1 MTLLNPCSK
10 NPLEWAWTVR
20 FILNIEKR
28 CKRLIAKNNRV
39 FQTFPSFSTFKHI
52 SSIKSLNFHTSKDL
66 MAVLQV
72 TGSSI
77 SVRSSLSSFEGLRS
91 SSNVK
96 FSTVGS
102 STVGLSK
109 RSFRG
114 LVVKAATVVAP
125 KYTTV
130 KPLGDRVLV
139 KIKTAEEKSVGGI
152 LLPSTAQSKP
162 QSGEVVAIGE
172 GKTLG
177 KIKVDIS
184 VKTGTQVVY
193 SKYAGTEL
201 EFNGTGHLLLKEDD
215 IVGILETDDVKD
227 LKPLND
233 RVLIKVVEAE
243 EKTAGGLFLT
253 EASKDKPSIGTVVAV
268 GPGTLDEEGNKK
280 PLTITTGNTV
290 LYSKYAG
297 NDFKGS
303 DGADYIALRASDVMA
318 VLS

>member
-1 MTLLNPCSK
+1 
-10 NPLEWAWTVR
+10 
-20 FILNIEKR
+20 
-28 CKRLIAKNNRV
+28 
-39 FQTFPSFSTFKHI
+39 
-52 SSIKSLNFHTSKDL
+52 

-77 SVRSSLSSFEGLRS
+77 SVRSSLPSFEGLRS
-91 SSNVK
+91 SSSSNVK
-96 FSTVGS
+96 FAS
-102 STVGLSK
+102 SNSGLSNK

-130 KPLGDRVLV
+130 KPLGDRVLI
-139 KIKTAEEKSVGGI
+139 KIKAAEEKSLGGI

-177 KIKVDIS
+177 KTKVDSS

-243 EKTAGGLFLT
+243 EKTAGGLLLT
-253 EASKDKPSIGTVVAV
+253 EASKDKPSIGTVIAV
-268 GPGTLDEEGNKK
+268 GPGTLDEEGKKK
-280 PLTITTGNTV
+280 PLSITTGNTV

>member
-1 MTLLNPCSK
+1 
-10 NPLEWAWTVR
+10 
-20 FILNIEKR
+20 
-28 CKRLIAKNNRV
+28 
-39 FQTFPSFSTFKHI
+39 
-52 SSIKSLNFHTSKDL
+52 

-77 SVRSSLSSFEGLRS
+77 SVRSSLPSFEGLRS
-91 SSNVK
+91 SSSSNVK
-96 FSTVGS
+96 FAS
-102 STVGLSK
+102 SNSGLSNK

-130 KPLGDRVLV
+130 KPLGDRVLI
-139 KIKTAEEKSVGGI
+139 KIKAAEEKSLGGI

-177 KIKVDIS
+177 KTKVDSS

-243 EKTAGGLFLT
+243 EKTAGGLLLT
-253 EASKDKPSIGTVVAV
+253 EASKDKPSIGTVRF
-268 GPGTLDEEGNKK
+268 LF
-280 PLTITTGNTV
+280 IT
-290 LYSKYAG
+290 
-297 NDFKGS
+297 
-303 DGADYIALRASDVMA
+303 
-318 VLS
+318 